1 MGGGGNERT
10 VRPDD
15 AFDTDLKTSLYLYL
29 SLPLSCA
36 KFAKLAVSGN
46 RSRKRSHK
54 LDGIRVNV
62 THCQSR
68 KQKQKINQ
76 SKRSFP
82 GVVIGLDLL
91 LRLPTPTT

>member
-1 MGGGGNERT
+1 MGNERT

-15 AFDTDLKTSLYLYL
+15 AFDTDVKTSLYL
-29 SLPLSCA
+29 CA